1 MWRSIRAVALRTLRV
16 KPKPQ
21 TGENVARKIK
31 QALHKIRST
40 EVERKKMIELTVQ
53 AINRQRQ
60 RRENGNGHSLTT
72 DPILI
77 ELKKEAEKLLGKK
90 RANKFFDLC
99 NDPYF

>member
-1 MWRSIRAVALRTLRV
+1 MWRSFRAAAFRLVKI

-21 TGENVARKIK
+21 TGENVARKVK
-31 QALHKIRST
+31 LALFKINST
-40 EVERKKMIELTVQ
+40 PQEKRKMIELTIK

-60 RRENGNGHSLTT
+60 RHESGNGHSLTNDHT
-72 DPILI
+72 LK
-77 ELKKEAEKLLGKK
+77 ELKQEATELLGRR